1 MVEFSGLS
9 IYYDIGI
16 GGLTGQKFGLM
27 VNYTAGVYTITVD
40 IDHTVLTQDMVV
52 NIFKYD
58 NNASTLVFVCN
69 GLSTTYY
76 TGTISI
82 TVHPNLTYEQTTSM
96 TPENNNNNP

>member
-9 IYYDIGI
+9 IYYDIGMN
-16 GGLTGQKFGLM
+16 GLTGQKFGLM
-27 VNYTAGVYTITVD
+27 VNYTTGVYTVTVD
-40 IDHTVLTQDMVV
+40 TANTVLTEDLVV

-69 GLSTTYY
+69 GLSETYY

-82 TVHPNLTYEQTTSM
+82 TIHPNLTFEQTTSL
-96 TPENNNNNP
+96 TPDLNNP